1 MRGGLEG
8 GGAGGFRGL
17 LTQGRASPCPQ
28 VGQDAA
34 PPPSSPLGSDGR
46 GDLERSLPQAK
57 SSRAGSPRP
66 AAPPGGPRPPMP
78 LSAPHSPGLWGQSGK
93 DSLKTPGQNPG
104 ILCLRLSPECAP
116 LALACLT
123 APDSPRS
130 RVSGKLK
137 DGASR
142 GGMRENGVSQSPSPC
157 AWGTGVRCG
166 ETLHHARCGEGEGC
180 CGLNERARGLV
191 CSRSPG

>member
-66 AAPPGGPRPPMP
+66 AAPPGGPWPPDAFVRPAFPGALGPVWEGLAQDPGAEPGNPVPEAEPGMCP
-78 LSAPHSPGLWGQSGK
+78 LSPGLSHGS
-93 DSLKTPGQNPG
+93 
-104 ILCLRLSPECAP
+104 R
-116 LALACLT
+116 LT
-123 APDSPRS
+123 AVTRFREAQRRGFPRRNEGER
-130 RVSGKLK
+130 RVSVTVAVRVG
-137 DGASR
+137 DR
-142 GGMRENGVSQSPSPC
+142 GP
-157 AWGTGVRCG
+157 VRG
-166 ETLHHARCGEGEGC
+166 DPP
-180 CGLNERARGLV
+180 
-191 CSRSPG
+191 SRSVWGR